1 MRVTLND
8 VSKVA
13 RVSASTVS
21 HVLNGTRHVNEDT
34 KQRVM
39 DAIEQTGYIPNLM
52 AKSLK
57 QSASNTIGIVVSDI
71 RNEFF
76 VNIIHV
82 IDEEARKMGCQVFV
96 SSSDENPKKELEIIK
111 AFCERRVDG
120 IIYSPTK
127 GSNQYSVNYLKKS
140 QVPVVMID
148 RLVGEDFDW
157 VGVEN
162 YGSIKKLVKYLAD
175 FGYTKIGFLAGFRG
189 ISTTEERIQGYLDAI
204 EELHLEKNKDWLITG
219 DYRKDM
225 VSEQVIRVMQ
235 APTVPEAWIAANNRM
250 IYNAMQ
256 ATNALGL
263 KIPEDIAL
271 AAFGDFEWSDY
282 FEPRITTLVQSCN
295 TIGIQAVEL
304 LKQRIKNPTMPAQR
318 IEVDSELI
326 IRESCGEKRG
336 DLSKI
341 HKNQ

>member
-1 MRVTLND
+1 
-8 VSKVA
+8 
-13 RVSASTVS
+13 
-21 HVLNGTRHVNEDT
+21 
-34 KQRVM
+34 
-39 DAIEQTGYIPNLM
+39 
-52 AKSLK
+52 
-57 QSASNTIGIVVSDI
+57 
-71 RNEFF
+71 
-76 VNIIHV
+76 
-82 IDEEARKMGCQVFV
+82 
-96 SSSDENPKKELEIIK
+96 
-111 AFCERRVDG
+111 
-120 IIYSPTK
+120 
-127 GSNQYSVNYLKKS
+127 
-140 QVPVVMID
+140 
-148 RLVGEDFDW
+148 
-157 VGVEN
+157 
-162 YGSIKKLVKYLAD
+162 
-175 FGYTKIGFLAGFRG
+175 
-189 ISTTEERIQGYLDAI
+189 
-204 EELHLEKNKDWLITG
+204 
-219 DYRKDM
+219 
-225 VSEQVIRVMQ
+225 MQ